1 MVGKTAKTSWGGCK
15 RCKKCNLKV
24 AYIKYYLYLCTEFE
38 TIAMEFVRVISGY
51 DHLWAVKDAS
61 KQVDELT
68 DLLRKWNNPDYLFD
82 FFLDNLDDLQ
92 EFFHVERI
100 SDAIEDTVDDA
111 EQLQRLILEFPYTE
125 NLDEIFK
132 PLGSSDMVITELTR
146 EKARNWE
153 RTNHP
158 SWLRVYA
165 IRLDSNVYVITGGAI
180 KLTRTMQE
188 REHTTIELAKLN
200 ECRQYL
206 INNGVFDQDS
216 FIGLMEED

>member
-1 MVGKTAKTSWGGCK
+1 
-15 RCKKCNLKV
+15 
-24 AYIKYYLYLCTEFE
+24 
-38 TIAMEFVRVISGY
+38 MEFVRIISGY
-51 DHLWAVKDAS
+51 DHLWAVKDSS

-68 DLLRKWNNPDYLFD
+68 DLFRRWNNPDYLFD
-82 FFLDNLDDLQ
+82 FFLENLDDLK
-92 EFFHVERI
+92 EFFHVDRI

-111 EQLQRLILEFPYTE
+111 DQLQRLILEFPYTE

-132 PLGSSDMVITELTR
+132 PLGSSDMVIRELTR

-153 RTNHP
+153 RTTHP

-165 IRLDSNVYVITGGAI
+165 IRLDPNVYVITGGAI

-188 REHTTIELAKLN
+188 REHTSKELTKLN

-206 INNGVFDQDS
+206 IDNGVFDQDS
-216 FIGLMEED
+216 FIGLIEEE